1 MSLDHVFLAGKF
13 PGETKR
19 LWRPCQ
25 PSATSEQRS
34 TKQEDHR
41 TVGLRGGEVTDD
53 PIALVKAWFEDA
65 VDTGVREPGVLA
77 LATADVEGRVSNR
90 IVQTIRI
97 TEEGLVFTSH
107 AGSQK
112 GRDIAATGWASGVLY
127 WRESGRQ
134 VILTGPV
141 APLSPQ
147 LSDAL
152 WKARPPAT
160 HPMSVASAQSSVL
173 EDEEALRKEARR
185 LAESGEKLD
194 RPEPWLG
201 YLFTP
206 STVEFWQADPER
218 LHRRIRY
225 DFVDGGWVSTRLQ
238 P

>member
-1 MSLDHVFLAGKF
+1 M
-13 PGETKR
+13 T
-19 LWRPCQ
+19 
-25 PSATSEQRS
+25 
-34 TKQEDHR
+34 
-41 TVGLRGGEVTDD
+41 D

-77 LATADVEGRVSNR
+77 LATADAAGRTTNR

-141 APLSPQ
+141 APLSAEI
-147 LSDAL
+147 SDAM

-160 HPMSVASAQSSVL
+160 HPMSVASVQSSPL

-185 LAESGEKLD
+185 LAESGQTFD
-194 RPEPWLG
+194 RPAEWLG
-201 YLFTP
+201 YLLSPT
-206 STVEFWQADPER
+206 TVEFWQADPER
-218 LHRRIRY
+218 LHRRVQY
-225 DFVDGGWVSTRLQ
+225 SLVDGNWVSQRLQ